1 MGVRFQFQ
9 VIYFGFFFLVAF
21 NAQLVAQGRN
31 SMYALSQ
38 LEKLGKDRPEQY
50 AAQFLEV
57 QAKLK
62 ALNDQEKLI
71 KLYQIHFDFLLR
83 ESKYDSAVSIQHI
96 IRGHFENKKGKEV
109 LEAYLKLAL
118 VFHQKDNY
126 DSLLYW
132 QQRGEKLISPKS
144 PLYGK
149 YLLISS
155 YLSSYD
161 GNYLAAIQKSLQAID
176 FFQTI
181 NDLPQLASAY
191 ASLAFDYDKLG
202 DYQKQREYLLKAIE
216 INRLNKNSYNLI
228 LNYNN
233 IGTSYRREELLE
245 EALAYY
251 DLAFEELKKLSDPF
265 LLAQN
270 LTNRANIL
278 EKLKEYEQAEKLFLE
293 CKRICEEHEI
303 SYGIMLSNL
312 NLGNLYRITSKFK
325 DSFYYLNKALSMT
338 EEMKLR
344 RERALS
350 FERLSWLYRDSGNY
364 KSAYEYMER
373 YHALNDSLVNESVKK
388 EANELKEKYES
399 EKKEREI
406 LALSRAKLFQQFVI
420 AFILFIFFVTIQW
433 LVQRHRLSNQKK
445 AKEQQQLKFELELK
459 DKELLADSLKKVS
472 VMHSKTAILDNIK
485 KLLVDMPQSQV
496 SKFGPIL
503 KELKSGQDEQ
513 VIQEFE
519 TRFLGV
525 YDSFFE
531 RLKDM
536 APDLTPAEL
545 KVAALLRLNFSSKEI
560 AALTN
565 RTVGTVENLRSNLR
579 KKLKLEEKDNLIQ
592 TLLDL

>member
-1 MGVRFQFQ
+1 MSRCYKF
-9 VIYFGFFFLVAF
+9 
-21 NAQLVAQGRN
+21 QLVFLGFSLLVSFCGNLHAQGRN
-31 SMYALSQ
+31 NKNDLSQ
-38 LEKLGKDRPEQY
+38 LEKLGKDNKEQY
-50 AAQFLEV
+50 AAQFLDV
-57 QAKLK
+57 QSKLK
-62 ALNDQEKLI
+62 ASNDQEKLI
-71 KLYQIHFDFLLR
+71 ELYRIHSDFLLR
-83 ESKYDSAVSIQHI
+83 ESKYDSVIRLQHI
-96 IRGHFENKKGKEV
+96 IRSHFENKKGKDV

-161 GNYLAAIQKSLQAID
+161 GNYLAAIQKSLEAID
-176 FFQTI
+176 IFQAI

-191 ASLAFDYDKLG
+191 ASLAYDYDKLG
-202 DYQKQREYLLKAIE
+202 DYQKQREYIMKAIE
-216 INRLNKNSYNLI
+216 INRENKNSFNLI
-228 LNYNN
+228 QNYNN

-251 DLAFEELKKLSDPF
+251 DLAFKELQKLSDPF

-278 EKLKEYEQAEKLFLE
+278 EKLKKYEQAERLFLE
-293 CKRICEEHEI
+293 CKKICEEHEI

-312 NLGNLYRITSKFK
+312 NLGNLYRMTSKFK
-325 DSFYYLNKALSMT
+325 DSFIHLNKALFMT

-350 FERLSWLYRDSGNY
+350 YERLSWLYRDSGNY
-364 KSAYEYMER
+364 KSAYEYLDR

-420 AFILFIFFVTIQW
+420 AFILFVFFVTIQW

-472 VMHSKTAILDNIK
+472 VMHSKAAILDNIK
-485 KLLVDMPQSQV
+485 KLLVDMPKTQA
-496 SKFGPIL
+496 SKFNLIL
-503 KELKSGQDEQ
+503 KELKSEQDEQ

-531 RLKDM
+531 RLKDI
-536 APDLTPAEL
+536 APELTPAEL
-545 KVAALLRLNFSSKEI
+545 RVAALLRLNFSSKEI

-592 TLLDL
+592 VLLDL

>member
-1 MGVRFQFQ
+1 MFSGVRL
-9 VIYFGFFFLVAF
+9 FFLILCLKVLF
-21 NAQLVAQGRN
+21 SFHNQLFAQVRN
-31 SMYALSQ
+31 SKISLSQ
-38 LEKLGKDRPEQY
+38 LEKLGKDRPEEY
-50 AAQFLEV
+50 VVKFLDV
-57 QAKLK
+57 QSKLK
-62 ALNDQEKLI
+62 ASNDQEKLI
-71 KLYQIHFDFLLR
+71 ELYRIHSDFLLR
-83 ESKYDSAVSIQHI
+83 ESKYDSVIRLQHI
-96 IRGHFENKKGKEV
+96 IRSHFENKKGNEV
-109 LEAYLKLAL
+109 LETYLKLAS

-126 DSLLYW
+126 DSLFYW
-132 QQRGEKLISPKS
+132 QQRAGKLINPKS
-144 PLYGK
+144 PSYGN

-155 YLSSYD
+155 YLSLYD

-191 ASLAFDYDKLG
+191 ASLAYDYDKLG
-202 DYQKQREYLLKAIE
+202 DYQKQREYIMKAIE
-216 INRLNKNSYNLI
+216 INRENKNSFNLI
-228 LNYNN
+228 QNYNN
-233 IGTSYRREELLE
+233 IGTSYRKEELLE
-245 EALAYY
+245 EALEYY

-278 EKLKEYEQAEKLFLE
+278 EKLKEYEQAEVLFLE
-293 CKRICEEHEI
+293 CKNICEEHQI
-303 SYGIMLSNL
+303 VYGIMLSNL
-312 NLGNLYRITSKFK
+312 NLGNLYRMTSKFK
-325 DSFYYLNKALSMT
+325 HSFIHLNKALSMT

-344 RERALS
+344 RERALAY
-350 FERLSWLYRDSGNY
+350 ERLSWLYRDSGNY
-364 KSAYEYMER
+364 KSAYEYLDR
-373 YHALNDSLVNESVKK
+373 YHALNDSLVNEIVKK

-420 AFILFIFFVTIQW
+420 TLILFVFFVTILW

-472 VMHSKTAILDNIK
+472 VMHSKAAIFDNIK
-485 KLLVDMPQSQV
+485 KLLVDMPKTQA
-496 SKFGPIL
+496 SKFRPIL
-503 KELKSGQDEQ
+503 KELKSEQDEQ

-531 RLKDM
+531 RLKDI
-536 APDLTPAEL
+536 APELTPAEL
-545 KVAALLRLNFSSKEI
+545 RVAALLRLNFSSKEI

-565 RTVGTVENLRSNLR
+565 RTVGTIENLRSNLR

-592 TLLDL
+592 VLLDL